1 MNTKDKVLTVVR
13 ITAGLLVWFLIYK
26 LLDTAVDPYLKEHVP
41 ETVRL
46 IIESMVIPY
55 AVGFPACYL
64 IVKSMRVQDGGCPR
78 IKPSAGNMTKAFLI
92 QSGLSFPVMIPF
104 NIAFK
109 LMGKELPGMTAETIL
124 AQPVFYCFLLLV
136 FAPVVEE
143 IFFRKVVLG
152 RLTCLGS
159 VPAVFISAALF
170 GFPHLFSQGPAQMV
184 YTFVLGLVWG
194 YMALR
199 TGKLWP
205 SILLHSLSNIYGG
218 LLTIVWP
225 KDTPLGILSFAGL
238 YMMAMPCV
246 AIILTVLNRR
256 QIALLKQRV

>member
-1 MNTKDKVLTVVR
+1 
-13 ITAGLLVWFLIYK
+13 
-26 LLDTAVDPYLKEHVP
+26 
-41 ETVRL
+41 
-46 IIESMVIPY
+46 
-55 AVGFPACYL
+55 
-64 IVKSMRVQDGGCPR
+64 
-78 IKPSAGNMTKAFLI
+78 
-92 QSGLSFPVMIPF
+92 
-104 NIAFK
+104 
-109 LMGKELPGMTAETIL
+109 
-124 AQPVFYCFLLLV
+124 
-136 FAPVVEE
+136 
-143 IFFRKVVLG
+143 
-152 RLTCLGS
+152 
-159 VPAVFISAALF
+159 
-170 GFPHLFSQGPAQMV
+170 MV

-205 SILLHSLSNIYGG
+205 SILLHSLSNFYGG